1 MNMQQFSHPAIW
13 ALGWMLVHALWQGFA
28 LVLPVA
34 IGFHLLRKRNARLRY
49 NLGVAT
55 LLVQVVVSAG
65 TFFYYYW
72 PLRNIRTASD
82 LTLRSLPY
90 TFTPTL
96 QIQATH
102 LPWYSAL
109 QQFVESHMPEI
120 VVCWLIGVAVFM
132 IRLAGGWLYLQH
144 LKRTAHRITDK
155 AVLDLAAAL
164 QEYLGLTRAIHIT
177 ESAAIRVPMVIG
189 IIKPVVLLPVGL
201 VSGLSLRQVEAV
213 LAHEFAHIKRADF
226 AINILQSVIEVLFFF
241 HPALWWLSA
250 RVREERELCCDDIA
264 IDVCGDA
271 RILAR
276 ALADV
281 EEFAQSPALAMSLAS
296 NRKQLLHRVR
306 RMLGVPVKP
315 FISNRSLAGL
325 TLATI
330 LLFSVS
336 VYAVQ
341 EKIDDEV
348 KPKSA
353 SRPKKTGKTEIV
365 FSDDKQ
371 LESVV
376 WNGETFPAERVEKMQ
391 KLLKDLETGT
401 IQLTSV
407 QNPEEQ
413 ELLANLMESRQ
424 RTTEGTLQRD
434 SFAGISSVTNTL
446 MLAQAANI
454 QITDSVLTPDGWAKV
469 TDYAISIDSLPDE
482 YSYKER
488 ARIDRKLQYERQ
500 MQRQRLSADQADS
513 LRRATESLQRQMEA
527 LQLQQERENFKLEE
541 FQRKEELLS
550 WKKQKLMEQRAAA
563 IDKSR
568 QSLYSTKQPLSEA
581 DMEKMVRDGEAKI
594 KESEAQ
600 IEALSKDMEKLKQ
613 TQEEIRQPYQK
624 LERQM
629 EQLERQQEL
638 LMRQQERHF
647 DAMADADVHVTG
659 YGVFRTPRAARA
671 PRVPRMS
678 DENVRISGYAVSRAP
693 RAARVPRVPRAPRAV
708 SGVPIPATPPEP
720 SGVLAPAA
728 PLEPVTVE
736 GHLLPPDPLDP
747 VTVEGRPAPPRIQ
760 KAPRTKWK
768 RIAVPPKAPKP
779 ATAPKQEN
787 D

>member
-1 MNMQQFSHPAIW
+1 MQQFSHPAVW

-34 IGFHLLRKRNARLRY
+34 IGFHLLRKRSARLRY
-49 NLGVAT
+49 NLGVGT
-55 LLVQVVVSAG
+55 LLVQVIVSAG
-65 TFFYYYW
+65 TFLYYYW
-72 PLRNIRTASD
+72 PLREMPAATGMPTGSF
-82 LTLRSLPY
+82 PY
-90 TFTPTL
+90 TFSPTM

-102 LPWYSAL
+102 MPWYTLL
-109 QQFVESHMPEI
+109 QQFVEAHMPEI

-132 IRLAGGWLYLQH
+132 VRLAGGWLYLQH
-144 LKRTAHRITDK
+144 LKRTAYQITDQ
-155 AVLDLAAAL
+155 AVLELAVAL
-164 QEYLGLTRAIHIT
+164 QEYLGLTRVIHIA

-189 IIKPVVLLPVGL
+189 MIKPVVLLPVGL
-201 VSGLSLRQVEAV
+201 VNGLSLRQVEAV

-341 EKIDDEV
+341 ENITDET
-348 KPKSA
+348 KPKVT

-365 FSDDKQ
+365 FSDGKQ
-371 LESVV
+371 LESVI
-376 WNGETFPAERVEKMQ
+376 WNGETFSPERVKKMQ
-391 KLLKDLETGT
+391 KLLSDLETGA

-413 ELLANLMESRQ
+413 ELLGNLIESSRGMAD
-424 RTTEGTLQRD
+424 RTLTLTSGLEG
-434 SFAGISSVTNTL
+434 FASSGVNI
-446 MLAQAANI
+446 LAGKLPDFTAV
-454 QITDSVLTPDGWAKV
+454 QITDSVLTMNGWAKV
-469 TDYAISIDSLPDE
+469 TDYTISRDSVPVEVTSKERALIDRKIQYEKQLQRQTLSEGMIDSL
-482 YSYKER
+482 
-488 ARIDRKLQYERQ
+488 RQ
-500 MQRQRLSADQADS
+500 
-513 LRRATESLQRQMEA
+513 ATESLHRQMEA
-527 LQLQQERENFKLEE
+527 LQRQQERENFKLEE
-541 FQRKEELLS
+541 FQRKEELLQ
-550 WKKQKLMEQRAAA
+550 WKKQKLMEQRAAV
-563 IDKSR
+563 IEKNR
-568 QSLYSTKQPLSEA
+568 RSLYATKQQLSEA
-581 DMEKMVRDGEAKI
+581 DLEKLMRDGEAKI

-600 IEALSKDMEKLKQ
+600 IEALSKDMEKLQQ
-613 TQEEIRQPYQK
+613 TQEEARQPYQK

-629 EQLERQQEL
+629 EQLERQQEE

-647 DAMADADVHVTG
+647 EALSRADAHLSGFGYVVTPG
-659 YGVFRTPRAARA
+659 NTARVPRTPRAARA
-671 PRVPRMS
+671 PRVPR
-678 DENVRISGYAVSRAP
+678 AP
-693 RAARVPRVPRAPRAV
+693 RVV
-708 SGVPIPATPPEP
+708 SGVPTLATPPEP
-720 SGVLAPAA
+720 PHALSPAA
-728 PLEPVTVE
+728 PPEPVTVE

-747 VTVEGRPAPPRIQ
+747 ITIEGRPAPPRIQ
-760 KAPRTKWK
+760 KAPRTRTKWK
-768 RIAVPPKAPKP
+768 RVPAPANVPKP
-779 ATAPKQEN
+779 EE

>member
-1 MNMQQFSHPAIW
+1 MNMQQFSHPAVR

-34 IGFHLLRKRNARLRY
+34 IGFYLLRKRNASLRY

-55 LLVQVVVSAG
+55 LLTQVALSAG
-65 TFFYYYW
+65 TFLYYYW
-72 PLRNIRTASD
+72 PIRNMASEGD
-82 LTLRSLPY
+82 VTLSPLPY
-90 TFTPTL
+90 TFSPTL

-102 LPWYSAL
+102 LPWYTTV
-109 QQFVESHMPEI
+109 QQFVEGHMPEI

-132 IRLAGGWLYLQH
+132 VRLAGGWLYLQH
-144 LKRTAHRITDK
+144 LKRNAFRITDK
-155 AVLDLAAAL
+155 AVLELAGAL
-164 QEYLGLTRAIHIT
+164 QEYLSLTRAIHIA

-189 IIKPVVLLPVGL
+189 IVKPVVLLPVGL

-271 RILAR
+271 RILAQ

-281 EEFAQSPALAMSLAS
+281 EEFAQAPALAMSLAA

-315 FISNRSLAGL
+315 FISNTSLAGL

-341 EKIDDEV
+341 EKMDDEV
-348 KPKSA
+348 KPKA
-353 SRPKKTGKTEIV
+353 ANRPKKTGKTEIV
-365 FSDDKQ
+365 FSDGKQ
-371 LESVV
+371 LESVT
-376 WNGETFPAERVEKMQ
+376 WNGEKFSPERVANMQ
-391 KLLKDLETGT
+391 KLLNDLEAGA

-413 ELLANLMESRQ
+413 ELLGNLLESRQ
-424 RTTEGTLQRD
+424 RTAEGSIQLTNG
-434 SFAGISSVTNTL
+434 FAGLSSGINTL
-446 MLAQAANI
+446 MLAQPASI
-454 QITDSVLTPDGWAKV
+454 EITDSVLTPNGWIKV
-469 TDYAISIDSLPDE
+469 TDYAISIDSLPDR
-482 YSYKER
+482 ER
-488 ARIDRKLQYERQ
+488 MRIDRKLQYERQ
-500 MQRQRLSADQADS
+500 LQRQQLSDVQVDS
-513 LRRATESLQRQMEA
+513 LRQATESLQRQMEA

-541 FQRKEELLS
+541 FQRKEELIS

-568 QSLYSTKQPLSEA
+568 RALYSTKQQLSEA
-581 DMEKMVRDGEAKI
+581 DMEKMIRDGETKI

-647 DAMADADVHVTG
+647 EAMADEDVRVSG
-659 YGVFRTPRAARA
+659 YGVVRAPRTPRAAR
-671 PRVPRMS
+671 VPRIS

-693 RAARVPRVPRAPRAV
+693 RTARVPRVPRAPRTV

-728 PLEPVTVE
+728 PLEPITVE
-736 GHLLPPDPLDP
+736 GHPLPPDPVN
-747 VTVEGRPAPPRIQ
+747 VTGRPAPPRIQ
-760 KAPRTKWK
+760 KAPRTRTKWK
-768 RIAVPPKAPKP
+768 RIPAPAKAPKP
-779 ATAPKQEN
+779 EE